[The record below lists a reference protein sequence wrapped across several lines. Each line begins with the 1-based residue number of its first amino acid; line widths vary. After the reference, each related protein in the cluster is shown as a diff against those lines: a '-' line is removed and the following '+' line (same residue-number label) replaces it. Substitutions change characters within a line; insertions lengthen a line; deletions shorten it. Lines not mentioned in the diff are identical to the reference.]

1 MASGDSASESEDLL
15 SELRIVLIGRKPGK
29 SGEANIK
36 SAVGN
41 IILGEEVFDTDR
53 RTIHS
58 VMRQREVFGKKITVV
73 NTPDWIWNNPLGSTP
88 MMDQLEIKRSVHLCP
103 PGPHTF
109 LLVVQTSNL
118 EEIEEHTLFYLEEQ
132 VLLLFSN
139 RFWMHTVLLLLGGDT
154 LISPKIEKTL
164 GWLIEKCE
172 FCFHVLDTRDISD
185 GSQAR
190 QLLGIIQGMV
200 SSNHGDH
207 YQPDRGTP
215 IITLFP
221 KIDAMV
227 TTNNNCHYKVDK
239 DTLSKLSEQK
249 STLEKMM
256 GQMTFFKDE
265 HQSQRLK
272 TPLRIMLLGKC
283 KVGKR
288 AVANAILKQGARVT
302 SLAQLYK
309 DSEIQNLR
317 CRKTRGTIPSINL
330 SLDLVDVPTWSTTTP
345 SRQFRED
352 ILDGLN
358 LCSPGPHAFLLVVPL
373 TESFSEDDRAA
384 VEEHMKLLGK
394 NAWQHTLVV
403 FCWGFWLGERAFWEY
418 VESRG
423 EALKWLVER
432 CGYRYHVLDCLDWD
446 DVSRETEMTGKLE
459 VMTIRARRHLAIGG
473 KWKRWTQFRRR
484 QGKDAFAMEEWI
496 RKEEEWLRREQEWRT
511 KEAEWRRREK
521 EMTERM
527 QRAGMLDAED
537 SKSRLLKR
545 SSSIDKYPPSF
556 SGSAPSEARSDG
568 VFQKVSEWLS
578 KRRDTLSS
586 LGYDSMTTHTEA
598 DMADMSRIEEDI
610 EDFI

>member
-256 GQMTFFKDE
+256 GQMTFFK
-265 HQSQRLK
+265 
-272 TPLRIMLLGKC
+272 
-283 KVGKR
+283 
-288 AVANAILKQGARVT
+288 
-302 SLAQLYK
+302 
-309 DSEIQNLR
+309 
-317 CRKTRGTIPSINL
+317 
-330 SLDLVDVPTWSTTTP
+330 
-345 SRQFRED
+345 
-352 ILDGLN
+352 
-358 LCSPGPHAFLLVVPL
+358 
-373 TESFSEDDRAA
+373 ESFSEDDRAA